1 MGIIL
6 ECKYLYDPKS
16 FRPAG
21 STWSFSSSTFDSTS
35 RPGAATRDFYGNSG
49 PGAPK
54 RRHVNR
60 EIAWFD
66 WLNTYRKKYNIRPK
80 WRKVTCWSK
89 MMLSKSIIQND
100 QNTFRFM
107 LSKSM
112 DHFTAG
118 IFAADLSVCCNS
130 FLVSAEKSIKRI
142 DIVDSYIDGTWS
154 LWVFLRSFCWW
165 LIFGKHL
172 SHQHRNHPAQH
183 GWGVWLT
190 PNQLGGGETRWRPSR
205 VETYHQ
211 KHDPLQ
217 AMACGGPWKRS
228 STTVILE
235 LNCFFSQRYTG
246 WWF

>member
-1 MGIIL
+1 MISNPFSQQDQPEASAPPLSIQPQG
-6 ECKYLYDPKS
+6 P
-16 FRPAG
+16 G
-21 STWSFSSSTFDSTS
+21 SM
-35 RPGAATRDFYGNSG
+35 ATGYFYGNSG

-54 RRHVNR
+54 IRHVNR
-60 EIAWFD
+60 EITWFD

-89 MMLSKSIIQND
+89 IMLSKIIIQND

-142 DIVDSYIDGTWS
+142 DIGDSYIDGTWS
-154 LWVFLRSFCWW
+154 LWVFLRRFCWW
-165 LIFGKHL
+165 LIFWET
-172 SHQHRNHPAQH
+172 SEPPTSEPSCPA
-183 GWGVWLT
+183 W
-190 PNQLGGGETRWRPSR
+190 PSR

-217 AMACGGPWKRS
+217 AMACGGPRKRS

-235 LNCFFSQRYTG
+235 LNGFFSQRYTG
-246 WWF
+246 WWC